1 MLPRFFRIYKSPLQ
15 RIIEKLYIEIQS
27 RPTKQIPNTEMGDHL
42 EELTPS
48 KVKKIMTSHGFRK
61 IFETVQVAP
70 PDDGSG
76 KETKKARKVT
86 MLQLRNPEMKFE
98 ELSLMDTN
106 ENKED
111 KAPEYLNETHSFL
124 DMPLEQECLRAIMR
138 FGSRGLS
145 TAELASYVA
154 VNVQTARG
162 CLKYLVRQKL
172 VKDFTENVGKT
183 RLSRF
188 VAGIQTTS
196 AIKLQLEKSIQKVQ
210 CKPEPVSRDNAHT
223 LNHN

>member
-1 MLPRFFRIYKSPLQ
+1 MLVTLPRFFRIYKSPLQ

-27 RPTKQIPNTEMGDHL
+27 RPTKQIPNTEMADHL

-48 KVKKIMTSHGFRK
+48 KVKKIMTAHGFRK
-61 IFETVQVAP
+61 IYETVQVAP
-70 PDDGSG
+70 PG

-86 MLQLRNPEMKFE
+86 MLQLRNPQMKFE

-111 KAPEYLNETHSFL
+111 KAPEFLNESHSFL

-145 TAELASYVA
+145 TAELGSYVA
-154 VNVQTARG
+154 INVQTARG

-172 VKDFTENVGKT
+172 VKDFTEHVGKT

-188 VAGIQTTS
+188 VAGMQASS
-196 AIKLQLEKSIQKVQ
+196 AIKLQLEKSIQQVHCQ
-210 CKPEPVSRDNAHT
+210 PEPVSKDNAHT
-223 LNHN
+223 IQHN